1 MKFKTFVRVAML
13 VATIASV
20 FGAGTQV
27 YAQGSSTNALGA
39 QIIIRSTTF
48 WDAVFNGT
56 VNANRYE
63 RWALQLVEAENFT
76 VSVITTSGTLTPDIY
91 LLDAN
96 ENQIAVAN
104 GTLSSAALT
113 ANQPAGDYF
122 IQIQPKTGD
131 GTYLMEITRIELV
144 VEPTASVV
152 LNPAEVV
159 VGGTSAGTLML
170 TNIPQGGYASAEF
183 TCTYNPALISISNI
197 ADSGLFGSDPAVA
210 VSGPAN
216 GSFVFAVAGTN
227 GQRATS
233 DGAVFTFTVTALAA
247 GDAEINCVARVSTG
261 GSLTTIASIPA
272 TLVVTV
278 PVVLDGTLVGTAL
291 AAKAVTVTLFKQ
303 DATVQ
308 GTATP
313 DANGNFS
320 FTAPAGTYTAVASA
334 PGFLRAQ
341 AGPVLTSGATTTLQS
356 ITLLAGD
363 IDGNDVIDQFDALTI
378 GINYNLAAPA
388 AADLNNDGTINVL
401 DLELLAANYRLTG
414 PLAWQ

>member
-20 FGAGTQV
+20 FGAGSQV
-27 YAQGSSTNALGA
+27 YAQGNSTNGLGA

-48 WDAVFNGT
+48 WDAVFNGN

-76 VSVITTSGTLTPDIY
+76 VSVITTSGTLTPEIH

-96 ENQIAVAN
+96 ENEISVIS
-104 GTLSSAALT
+104 GSLSSAALS

-122 IQIQPKTGD
+122 IQIQPVTGE
-131 GTYLMEITRIELV
+131 GTYLMEITRIEQV
-144 VEPTASVV
+144 AEPTASVV
-152 LNPAEVV
+152 LNPAEVE

-183 TCTYNPALISISNI
+183 TCTYNPALVSISNVTD
-197 ADSGLFGSDPAVA
+197 AGLFGSDPAVA
-210 VSGPAN
+210 MSGPAD

-233 DGAVFTFTVTALAA
+233 DGAVFTFTVTSLAA

-272 TLVVTV
+272 TLVITV

-291 AAKAVTVTLFKQ
+291 AAKPVTVTLYNQ
-303 DATVQ
+303 DTTVR

-378 GINYNLAAPA
+378 GMNYNLAAPA

>member
-20 FGAGTQV
+20 FGAGSQV
-27 YAQGSSTNALGA
+27 YAQGNSTNGLGA

-76 VSVITTSGTLTPDIY
+76 VSVITTSGTLTPEIH

-96 ENQIAVAN
+96 ENEISVIS
-104 GTLSSAALT
+104 GSLSSAALS

-122 IQIQPKTGD
+122 IQIQPKSGE
-131 GTYLMEITRIELV
+131 GTYLMEITRIEQV

-152 LNPAEVV
+152 LNPAEVE

-170 TNIPQGGYASAEF
+170 TNVPQGGYASAEF
-183 TCTYNPALISISNI
+183 TCTYNPALVSISNI
-197 ADSGLFGSDPAVA
+197 ADAGLFGSDPAVA
-210 VSGPAN
+210 LSGPAN

-233 DGAVFTFTVTALAA
+233 DGAVFTFTVTSLAA
-247 GDAEINCVARVSTG
+247 GDAEINCAARVSAG
-261 GSLTTIASIPA
+261 GTLTTITSIPA
-272 TLVVTV
+272 TLVINV

-291 AAKAVTVTLFKQ
+291 AAKPVTVTLYNQ
-303 DATVQ
+303 DTTVR

-363 IDGNDVIDQFDALTI
+363 IDANDVIDQFDALTI
-378 GINYNLAAPA
+378 GMNYNLAAPA